1 MSLLKTL
8 MEVPQT
14 LSKASRYTAMNGVI
28 YMASGAL
35 LFILP
40 GVLQSIYMEPAFV
53 GREEGLVRLI
63 GMTLAVIG
71 WLYFF
76 GGRSGAKRTVAASV
90 LDRII
95 FVPAVLVPLG
105 LMGVFPNLLFSF
117 AVLDPALGL
126 GAWFL
131 LQKRTEQ
138 ATDRAAL
145 NGLAP
150 PILQPCMSEGP
161 KLQRLPSRSVPLA
174 YRPDGERANIFSY

>member
-1 MSLLKTL
+1 
-8 MEVPQT
+8 
-14 LSKASRYTAMNGVI
+14 MNGAI

-40 GVLQSIYMEPAFV
+40 GVLQSIYMVPAFV

-76 GGRSGAKRTVAASV
+76 GGRSGAKQTVAASV

-95 FVPAVLVPLG
+95 LVPAVLVPLG

-131 LQKRTEQ
+131 LQKE
-138 ATDRAAL
+138 D
-145 NGLAP
+145 
-150 PILQPCMSEGP
+150 
-161 KLQRLPSRSVPLA
+161 
-174 YRPDGERANIFSY
+174 